1 MSMNDINALLH
12 STIDLETI
20 IKETNHRLPTGLKLG
35 GEPYSLLIAVALL
48 RISKELRQI
57 SSELKR
63 MNDISDC
70 RDKLRYSEDNYRF
83 GF

>member
-1 MSMNDINALLH
+1 MPMNAIEDLLK
-12 STIDLETI
+12 SGIDLEVI
-20 IKETNHRLPTGLKLG
+20 IKETNRKLPTGLKLG

-48 RISKELRQI
+48 RISTELDEI

-63 MNDISDC
+63 MNDISDN
-70 RDKLRYSEDNYRF
+70 RDKFRYSEENYRF